1 MNPFVM
7 LRKDEGFTLVEMLVS
22 LVIFVVISSFVLN
35 LFTFIKTNIAEKSS
49 LNPKEWEVFINQL
62 NQDVWQSAS
71 RQATDNKLYLVVGS
85 DVVLIEQY
93 QDKIR
98 RRLNGTGHELVLQ
111 NIKNFMVDS
120 DGNRVTI
127 TVEDKQGKQFT
138 RRLRPI
144 IYEGEAQDGQ

>member
-1 MNPFVM
+1 M
-7 LRKDEGFTLVEMLVS
+7 LRNDDGFTLVEMLVS

-49 LNPKEWEVFINQL
+49 LNQKEWEVFINQL
-62 NQDVWQSAS
+62 NQDVWQSTS
-71 RQATDNKLYLVVGS
+71 RQAADNKLYLVVGS

-111 NIKNFMVDS
+111 NIRDFIVDTDS
-120 DGNRVTI
+120 KTVTI
-127 TVEDKQGKQFT
+127 TVADKQGRQFT

-144 IYEGEAQDGQ
+144 IYEGGSQDGQ